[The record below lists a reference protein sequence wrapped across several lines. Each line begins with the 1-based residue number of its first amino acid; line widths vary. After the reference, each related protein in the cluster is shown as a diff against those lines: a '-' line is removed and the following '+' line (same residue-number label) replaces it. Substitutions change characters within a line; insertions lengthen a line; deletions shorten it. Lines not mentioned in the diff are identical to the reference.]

1 MILNSS
7 MEAVIL
13 AGGRGTRLRP
23 FTTVLPKPL
32 MPVGGKPIIGI
43 MIGQLKQAGV
53 RKITLA
59 VNYMAEIIAAVLGN
73 GAQYGVELIYSV
85 ETVPLGTIGPLRL
98 IKNLPDDFLVMNGDL
113 LTNLDYA
120 ALFRAHQESGCRL
133 TIASYQREAKID
145 FGVLEVN
152 SERNRL
158 IGHREKPVYQF
169 DVSMGIYAM
178 TRALIDQVPPGIP
191 YGVDSLALDMLRRN
205 EPINIYPFSGY
216 WLDIGRP
223 DDFEK
228 ANLEIESLG
237 LLPAK

>member
-1 MILNSS
+1 MIPNPS

-13 AGGRGTRLRP
+13 AGGRGTRLLP
-23 FTTVLPKPL
+23 FTAVLPKPL
-32 MPVGGKPIIGI
+32 MPVGGSPIIGI
-43 MIGQLKQAGV
+43 MISQLKKAGV
-53 RKITLA
+53 KRITLA
-59 VNYMAEIIAAVLGN
+59 VNYMAEIITAVLGN
-73 GAQYGVELIYSV
+73 GEKYGVELIYSV
-85 ETVPLGTIGPLRL
+85 EKVPLGTIGPLRL
-98 IKNLPDDFLVMNGDL
+98 IKDLPDVFFVMNGDL
-113 LTNLDYA
+113 LTDLDYA

-133 TIASYQREAKID
+133 TIASYQREVKID
-145 FGVLEVN
+145 FGVLEVD

-158 IGHREKPVYQF
+158 VGHREKPVYRF
-169 DVSMGIYAM
+169 DVSMGIYVM
-178 TRALIDQVPPGIP
+178 TRELVDQVPPGIP

-237 LLPAK
+237 LLATE